1 MHGSSALSPSL
12 EDIPEIRLFP
22 SEYKRHAHNSL
33 FLPIIGAICVFIVI
47 VCLLG
52 LYFRYRHGQ
61 TNHNRVQEV
70 EMQQI
75 SGAVEP
81 DIVLE
86 GLSKIIYQP
95 GSSAGA
101 VPFQQDRCT
110 LCLCDYDDG
119 NELTLL
125 SSCGHVYHSE
135 CIGEHLS
142 RNTICPICRKPV
154 SPVHGVS

>member
-75 SGAVEP
+75 SGAVET
-81 DIVLE
+81 DIV
-86 GLSKIIYQP
+86 
-95 GSSAGA
+95 
-101 VPFQQDRCT
+101 RT
-110 LCLCDYDDG
+110 
-119 NELTLL
+119 
-125 SSCGHVYHSE
+125 
-135 CIGEHLS
+135 
-142 RNTICPICRKPV
+142 
-154 SPVHGVS
+154 